1 MPSPGPAPY
10 RKIRW
15 WYTIPIVLAFGLLA
29 DYFVLHILFPIKQ
42 QAILDSS
49 WNGMTESERDLFKKQ
64 SDTTNSVVQSQ
75 ATNKP
80 EARDAA
86 YQSQLLQVLAD
97 CAPEV
102 RAQGISTLEGLYT
115 YAEKSIGVNSEIV
128 DIENYNYRLR
138 DGVERRLHIIPADDT
153 NSSQNKELRYYKL
166 DHEGYPERI
175 PLSAKE
181 SLNPTPDFLAN
192 MMKDATIHLHQIKK
206 RLDLKDGTR
215 LSVNIV
221 NQQIQELEFFGTEKT
236 LQCNLQTCRCGN

>member
-15 WYTIPIVLAFGLLA
+15 WYTIPIVLLLGVLA

-42 QAILDSS
+42 QALLDSS
-49 WNGMTESERDLFKKQ
+49 WNGMTDDERALFAKQ
-64 SDTTNSVVQSQ
+64 EIASKPS
-75 ATNKP
+75 ATSKP

-86 YQSQLLQVLAD
+86 FQSELLRALQD

-102 RAQGISTLEGLYT
+102 RAQGVTTLESLYT
-115 YAEKSIGVNSEIV
+115 YAEKSIGISSETV

-138 DGVERRLHIIPADDT
+138 DGVERRLHIIPADET

-175 PLSAKE
+175 YLSPKE
-181 SLNPTPDFLAN
+181 SLNPTPELLAS

-206 RLDLKDGTR
+206 RIDLKDGTR

-221 NQQIQELEFFGTEKT
+221 NQQIQVLEFFGVEKT
-236 LQCNLQTCRCGN
+236 LQCTLQTCRCGN